1 MPRDVFCSLPGT
13 GRKECAFGKIFSLY
27 RNFYL
32 TCQVKMYTPA
42 FISTKH
48 HFFCFP
54 GSSRDGLLPRLQ
66 PDSEAAP
73 AESPGLL
80 LLPAAT
86 QTLRH
91 RGHRAHANT
100 KGDNPQTLKTLTAWP
115 MPAQNPIAFTPYSDR
130 ILACLPVPY
139 FSADLSFCLS
149 GRQQRQGEAD
159 RSTGQVHQTGP
170 AQKHKQDT
178 NQAQQTPDTALFPAQ
193 KNRPEKN
200 RPEELAKRTGR
211 RDEKPCR
218 HFA

>member
-1 MPRDVFCSLPGT
+1 MCL
-13 GRKECAFGKIFSLY
+13 RKNFSLY

-32 TCQVKMYTPA
+32 TCQVKMCTPA

-178 NQAQQTPDTALFPAQ
+178 NQAQQTRHNKPRTQPFFLRKRTGQKKTGQ
-193 KNRPEKN
+193 KNW
-200 RPEELAKRTGR
+200 PEELAKRTGR